1 MALKT
6 KLIDGYKVPIIPNI
20 HQKVYRAAS
29 KPGALDMSTW
39 HSCKTTHCR
48 AGWVVTLAGIHGE
61 RMEIS
66 LGTDLAARRI
76 YRVSGY
82 RNYSQINFCESE
94 RDSLADMKRLANQE
108 GARNRKRKKR

>member
-48 AGWVVTLAGIHGE
+48 AGWVVVLGGTQAKIL
-61 RMEIS
+61 EIRI
-66 LGTDLAARRI
+66 GTGFAARRI
-76 YRVSGY
+76 YKASGH
-82 RNYSQINFCESE
+82 RNYNNMEFCASE
-94 RDSLADMKRLANQE
+94 RESLADMKRLANRE
-108 GARNRKRKKR
+108 AARNRKKKKR